1 MPQFLVRLMIVILV
15 IVLTQFVLTEL
26 KLRDSYARLISVVV
40 LLFSIAWLLFG
51 YRLFPLT

>member
-1 MPQFLVRLMIVILV
+1 MIVILV